1 MDLPEIF
8 VSLSIEDFILL
19 GAGLFIGL
27 LISWLLSRPRIN
39 ERDNYISEL
48 EDSIEEKD
56 ANLKDLK
63 KNLKEQQT
71 TLESLKTELRQGEET
86 SNSLNEQLKEQKKY
100 INTLEDEM
108 ADLNKQKQELTI
120 RAEDAES
127 RVGELEIKLQEK
139 EHAMADL
146 NKQKQEL
153 TIRAEDAESRLG
165 ELEIKLQEKE
175 HEITT
180 LTARIR
186 VMQDDFTHIS
196 GIGPKVSSVLRL
208 AGIKTFTQLANT
220 NVEKI
225 REILKAENP
234 NLLRLTN
241 PSSWPEQA
249 KMAAEGDW
257 EALSALQG
265 SLKQKPTSSIVET
278 MNEDSPQ
285 IITHAEP
292 V

>member
-120 RAEDAES
+120 C
-127 RVGELEIKLQEK
+127 I
-139 EHAMADL
+139 
-146 NKQKQEL
+146 
-153 TIRAEDAESRLG
+153 EDAESRLG